1 MAAAKQS
8 LTQKRISNLEMAN
21 EMFKTAFAVKKQKLH
36 QKFPQLSD
44 SELNK
49 KTVEYFRELS
59 ED

>member
-1 MAAAKQS
+1 
-8 LTQKRISNLEMAN
+8 MAN